1 MARAGVETDRAHCST
16 ARMTADV
23 GTSGVQRDS
32 FIVTVALL
40 FNRLVLA
47 NFPVPIPE
55 CQRRKQSREK
65 F

>member
-1 MARAGVETDRAHCST
+1 MDRTVCEVST
-16 ARMTADV
+16 MWMIADV
-23 GTSGVQRDS
+23 DASRTQRGS
-32 FIVTVALL
+32 FIMTVALL
-40 FNRLVLA
+40 FNSLVLA